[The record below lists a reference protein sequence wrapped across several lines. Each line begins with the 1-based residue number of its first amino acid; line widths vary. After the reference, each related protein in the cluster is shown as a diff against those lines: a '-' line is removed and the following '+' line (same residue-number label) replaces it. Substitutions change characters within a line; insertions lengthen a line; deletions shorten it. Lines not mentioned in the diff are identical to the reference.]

1 MSGQKL
7 RILFVTDL
15 WFTHPN
21 GLATVVSNLKKELEE
36 IGHYVDVAEPS
47 QFFTVPFLPFYPEMR
62 LAIFAGRS
70 MRKRILAGK
79 YDYIHIETE
88 AFLGLYARRTCLKLG
103 IPFTT
108 SLHGQHHLYAKKWV
122 GDFMVN
128 ILIRIIVWFHTPAVC
143 TLVSTEV
150 MRKELNE
157 FGLQKV
163 FVRPLGVN
171 EMFFSR
177 GTCPAELEKPIFLY
191 MGRISS
197 EKSVEEF
204 LGLDLPGTK
213 LVVGDGPDRKR
224 LETLYQ
230 KAKFVGY
237 KKDSALV
244 DWCSCADVMV
254 MPSRTETFGLATVEC
269 LALGIPVAAHDVT
282 GPKEMI
288 QNGINGYLD
297 ENLASAALKC
307 LTLSK
312 DACRDSV
319 RQFNWRTS
327 AEKFLSILES
337 QGSRITSS
345 GTSD

>member
-1 MSGQKL
+1 MNAHMDGQKA

-21 GLATVVSNLKKELEE
+21 GVATVVSNVKKELEKM
-36 IGHYVDVAEPS
+36 GHYVDVFEPS

-62 LAIFAGRS
+62 LAIFAGWS
-70 MRKRILAGK
+70 IRKRILAGK

-122 GDFMVN
+122 GNFMVN
-128 ILIRIIVWFHTPAVC
+128 PLIRIIVWFHSKAVC
-143 TLVSTEV
+143 TLVSTEA
-150 MRKELNE
+150 MREELLE
-157 FGLQKV
+157 FGLKRV

-177 GTCPAELEKPIFLY
+177 GTCPAELEKPVFLY

-197 EKSVEEF
+197 EKSIEEF
-204 LGLDLPGTK
+204 LALDLPGTK
-213 LVVGDGPDRKR
+213 LVVGEGPERKK
-224 LETLYQ
+224 LEALYP

-237 KKDSALV
+237 KKGAALV
-244 DWCSCADVMV
+244 DWCSCADVMI

-282 GPKEMI
+282 GPREMV
-288 QNGINGYLD
+288 QDGVNGYLD
-297 ENLASAALKC
+297 EDLSRAAMKC

-312 DACRDSV
+312 DVCRESV

-327 AEKFLSILES
+327 AERFLAILES
-337 QGSRITSS
+337 QGARIT
-345 GTSD
+345 